1 MFAARRDGALPKG
14 YGDALLALHDKRPF
28 ARRRDE
34 IAARRGSRAGRK
46 LPHRGRR
53 RTASTSINRDVP
65 RRRHR
70 CAVAVSRSSASSADG
85 GHAFYLGAELAKAEI
100 AWRLGKRYAQD
111 EPLDWG
117 CAADLPEEDEQTRL
131 KDPGHTLVLRAERV
145 LNAAHPRDHRRDD
158 ECRRDAPR
166 RALRADPRGSRL
178 GARAVPTLA
187 RHRQSAP
194 HAVCRREQPADI
206 RIVAG
211 AVTGRR
217 DWPMEPAERVPG
229 VRLRDAFGR
238 MELEVATFADDPTR
252 PRFTCRVVHA
262 VGHSPFVG
270 YNRAQA
276 AMIEAAIL
284 VTRLH
289 LLPREKIEAEMS
301 YLKIAIAKT
310 AGASEAEAW
319 GWIAEKVRA
328 HYEGAAAT

>member
-1 MFAARRDGALPKG
+1 MPFILETIVATTNADGTHHVAPYGLIREGRDWV
-14 YGDALLALHDKRPF
+14 LAPFRPSPAIDNLHRTPF
-28 ARRRDE
+28 A
-34 IAARRGSRAGRK
+34 
-46 LPHRGRR
+46 
-53 RTASTSINRDVP
+53 V
-65 RRRHR
+65 
-70 CAVAVSRSSASSADG
+70 ASS
-85 GHAFYLGAELAKAEI
+85 
-100 AWRLGKRYAQD
+100 
-111 EPLDWG
+111 
-117 CAADLPEEDEQTRL
+117 
-131 KDPGHTLVLRAERV
+131 
-145 LNAAHPRDHRRDD
+145 PRD
-158 ECRRDAPR
+158 
-166 RALRADPRGSRL
+166 L
-178 GARAVPTLA
+178 
-187 RHRQSAP
+187 
-194 HAVCRREQPADI
+194 

-217 DWPMEPAERVPG
+217 GWPMEPAEKVPG
-229 VRLRDAFGR
+229 VRLRDAFGH

-276 AMIEAAIL
+276 AIIEAAIL

-328 HYEGAAAT
+328 HYQGAAAT